1 MIKNLHIGTRLGFAF
16 GMVLLLLVFLSLFS
30 VNRLGSL
37 NDKVTLI
44 VKDRYMKVGLATAA
58 QNGITDVAIGVREV
72 LLTDDP
78 AQQKAELSRIRA
90 REDEATSSL
99 DRFAKIVTA
108 PKARQALEEIA
119 QMRVGRAADFERFAK
134 LIEAGNKDE
143 AKALLLGSMTAH
155 QNEYL
160 KHVSGIVAL
169 GGVLMNKG
177 AAEAEENYVSSRNLI
192 FGVCALALLVGAA
205 LAYWISRSITVPMR
219 HAVHIAGNIARGDL
233 STVIECSSK
242 DETGQLIESLRQMN
256 DSLTHIVGEVRA
268 GANNVATASGEI
280 AEGTM
285 ELSSRTE
292 EQAAS
297 LEETASSMAE
307 LTSAVKQ
314 NAANAQEANG
324 IAKSAAG
331 VAGQGRDEVAHV
343 VQTMSEISDSS
354 RRMGDIIGV
363 IDGIA
368 FQTNILALNAAVEAA
383 RAGEQGRGFA
393 VVASEVRGLAQ
404 RSAAAAKEIKS
415 LIDESAAKVEAGS
428 RFAGQFGK
436 TMSEIVSGIERVS
449 TIMANI
455 DTATRE
461 QTVGIEQ
468 INLAIS
474 QIDMVTQQNAALVE
488 ETAAAAESMRT
499 QSGSLTGTVGVFVLP
514 HQGGMSRERPG
525 ARTNAS
531 STRLIAGV

>member
-58 QNGITDVAIGVREV
+58 LNGITDVAIGVREV
-72 LLTDDP
+72 LLTDDL
-78 AQQKAELSRIRA
+78 AQQKAELARIRA
-90 REDEATSSL
+90 REDEATANL

-119 QMRVGRAADFERFAK
+119 QLRVGRAADFERFAK
-134 LIEAGNKDE
+134 LIEAGSKDE

-155 QNEYL
+155 QNDYL
-160 KHVSGIVAL
+160 KHVGGIVAL
-169 GGVLMNKG
+169 GGVLMNKS
-177 AAEAEENYVSSRNLI
+177 AAEAEENYIGSRNLI
-192 FGVCALALLVGAA
+192 FGVCALALMAGAA

-233 STVIECSSK
+233 STVIESSSQ
-242 DETGQLIESLRQMN
+242 DETGQLIESLRKMN

-514 HQGGMSRERPG
+514 QQGGMSRERLG
-525 ARTNAS
+525 ARTSVS
-531 STRLIAGV
+531 STHLIAGA

>member
-16 GMVLLLLVFLSLFS
+16 GMILLLLVFLSLFS
-30 VNRLGSL
+30 VDRLGSL

-58 QNGITDVAIGVREV
+58 QNAITDVAIGVREV
-72 LLTDDP
+72 LLIDDS
-78 AQQKAELSRIRA
+78 ARQKDELSRIRA
-90 REDEATSSL
+90 REDDATLNL

-108 PKARQALEEIA
+108 PKARQALDEIA
-119 QMRVGRAADFERFAK
+119 QLRIGRAADFERFAK
-134 LIEAGNKDE
+134 LIEAGNRDE
-143 AKALLLGSMTAH
+143 AKALLLGSMTGH
-155 QNEYL
+155 QNEYM
-160 KHVSGIVAL
+160 KRVGGIVAL
-169 GGVLMNKG
+169 GGVLMNKS
-177 AAEAEENYVSSRNLI
+177 AVEAEESYAGSRNLI
-192 FGVCALALLVGAA
+192 YGVCLLALLGGAA

-219 HAVHIAGNIARGDL
+219 HAVHIAGTIARGDL
-233 STVIECSSK
+233 SLVIESGGN
-242 DETGQLIESLRQMN
+242 DETGQLLDSLRRMN
-256 DSLTHIVGEVRA
+256 DSLMHIVGEVRA
-268 GANNVATASGEI
+268 GANNVSTASGEI

-343 VQTMSEISDSS
+343 VQTMSEINDSS

-404 RSAAAAKEIKS
+404 RSAAAAKEIKA

-428 RFAGQFGK
+428 RFAGQFGT

-449 TIMANI
+449 TIMADI

-499 QSGSLTGTVGVFVLP
+499 QSGSLIGTVGVFVLP
-514 HQGGMSRERPG
+514 QEAGMARERPG
-525 ARTNAS
+525 ARSTAS
-531 STRLIAGV
+531 ATRLLAGV